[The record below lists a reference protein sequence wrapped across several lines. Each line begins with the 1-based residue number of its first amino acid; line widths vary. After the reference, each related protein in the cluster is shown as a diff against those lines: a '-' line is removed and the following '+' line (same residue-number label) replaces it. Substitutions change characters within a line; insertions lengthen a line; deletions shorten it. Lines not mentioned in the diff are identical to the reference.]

1 MKTLDELLEMA
12 KVANGR
18 AKNRTIGKA
27 EAEILLG
34 KIAAAGD
41 DTHTIRVYSR
51 QGFVANSYKW
61 RAEIRYFQ
69 ASKQVDGQWIIT
81 ATSGDAKRS
90 YGYGAL
96 VTVNGRAG

>member
-27 EAEILLG
+27 EAEILLE
-34 KIAAAGD
+34 KIATAKD
-41 DTHTIRVYSR
+41 DAHTIRVYSR

-61 RAEIRYFQ
+61 RAKICYFE
-69 ASKQVDGQWIIT
+69 ANKVDGQWSII

-90 YGYGAL
+90 YGNGAL